1 MNLHLIAPSGC
12 LPDPSI
18 VDQGISW
25 LKNKGVNVQNVSC
38 SQRQFQRFA
47 GTDIERLEDINA
59 IAHLSNTVVVSLRGG
74 YGLSRLM
81 SDIKWQAI
89 GPQVP
94 KGLQIVGHSD
104 FTAFNLALFAKTGA
118 PSFAGP
124 MFSYDF
130 CGDVSSFTWK
140 HFDQAINHSQLSVEI
155 LSPQQLEKPVG
166 IDLSDQAVLWGGN
179 LTMLVSL
186 LGTEFM
192 PSREQVKG
200 GVLFVEDVN
209 EHPYRV
215 ERMLHQLFD
224 AGYLDHQK
232 AILIGDISAY
242 KLGDADRGY
251 DLKQALTAIRSR
263 LKGQVP
269 VLTDLPFGHCS
280 DKLTLPIGRFV
291 SLSASSSGYILQSSW

>member
-18 VDQGISW
+18 VDQGIAW
-25 LKNKGVNVQNVSC
+25 LKNKGVNVQNMSC

-59 IAHLSNTVVVSLRGG
+59 VAHLSNTVVVSLRGG

-81 SDIKWQAI
+81 TDIKWQAI
-89 GPQVP
+89 GAQVP

-130 CGDVSSFTWK
+130 CGNVSSFTWK
-140 HFDQAINHSQLSVEI
+140 HFDQAINHSQLSVEV
-155 LSPQQLEKPVG
+155 LSPQHLEKPVG
-166 IDLSDQAVLWGGN
+166 IDFSNQAVLWGGN

-224 AGYLDHQK
+224 AGYLDNQK

>member
-18 VDQGISW
+18 VDQGIAW
-25 LKNKGVNVQNVSC
+25 LKNKGINVQNVSC

-89 GPQVP
+89 GAQVP

-140 HFDQAINHSQLSVEI
+140 HFDQAINHSQLSVEV
-155 LSPQQLEKPVG
+155 LSPQQLDKPVD

-192 PSREQVKG
+192 PSLEQVKG

-224 AGYLDHQK
+224 AGYLDQQK

-263 LKGQVP
+263 LKGRVP

-291 SLSASSSGYILQSSW
+291 SLSASSSGYILQSNW

>member
-18 VDQGISW
+18 VDQGIAW
-25 LKNKGVNVQNVSC
+25 LKNKGINVQNVPC

-47 GTDIERLEDINA
+47 GTDMERLEDINA

-81 SDIKWQAI
+81 RDIKWQAI
-89 GPQVP
+89 GAQVP

-104 FTAFNLALFAKTGA
+104 FTVFNLALFAKTGA

-140 HFDQAINHSQLSVEI
+140 HFDKAINHSQLSVEV
-155 LSPQQLEKPVG
+155 LSPQELKKPLGV
-166 IDLSDQAVLWGGN
+166 DLSERAVLWGGN

-192 PSREQVKG
+192 PSPDQVKG
-200 GVLFVEDVN
+200 GILFVEDVN

-224 AGYLDHQK
+224 AGYLDQQK

-242 KLGDADRGY
+242 KLSDVDRGY
-251 DLKQALTAIRSR
+251 DLKQALTALRSR
-263 LKGQVP
+263 LKAQVP
-269 VLTDLPFGHCS
+269 VLTDLPFGHCP
-280 DKLTLPIGRFV
+280 DKLTLPIGRFI
-291 SLSASSSGYILQSSW
+291 SLKASSSGYILESNW

>member
-18 VDQGISW
+18 VDQGIAW
-25 LKNKGVNVQNVSC
+25 LKNKGINVQNVSC

-89 GPQVP
+89 GAQVP

-140 HFDQAINHSQLSVEI
+140 HFDQAINHSQLSVEV
-155 LSPQQLEKPVG
+155 LSPQQLDKPVG

-192 PSREQVKG
+192 PSLEQVKG

-224 AGYLDHQK
+224 AGYLDQQK

-263 LKGQVP
+263 LKGRVP

-291 SLSASSSGYILQSSW
+291 SLSASSSGYILQSNW